1 MHGGITVTV
10 KIRDWPRTALV
21 CGVLSLTLWA
31 SQAQAL
37 SLGRVVVSSLLGE
50 PLRAEIDF
58 LDISADE
65 AATLSAAIA
74 SQDAFQAAGMSY
86 GTIVSAIQV
95 TVQKRADGQPFIRLL
110 SSGAIN
116 DSFIDLV
123 LEAKWSNGRL
133 LRDYTLLFAQAKAG
147 TSPKDASPDKTPKLG
162 PDTVTVRS
170 GDTAGAIALSLKPS
184 GVSLDQMLVAL
195 LRANPGV
202 FLEEN
207 VNRIQAGAVL
217 VIPTAQQSAQTPAPL
232 ASRII
237 AAQSQDFNDFRR
249 KFAAIAQATQ
259 IESQSRQSSGTV
271 QAKLEDRQAGK
282 AGADKLTLAKNSVE
296 ESSAEDRLAKERSLR
311 ETASRADELARNINE
326 LSKLSG
332 GTDAAS
338 SASAPAS
345 AGSAPVLAQPVP
357 ALPSASAPASA
368 PQAPASS
375 TQPAKSPA
383 TLGYWAEHPLV
394 PWLAAGL
401 LTLLT
406 SLLAYRLGQRRQNT
420 VDSVQPAGPG
430 SPLETL
436 VMRQKAADQEALR
449 TADEAV
455 DRPAL
460 APMLQQPEP
469 PPVVL
474 PEPTQPDPDPVRAQ
488 ADLEVQALPDE
499 AAGAAGQDSE
509 LDPRELDLE
518 FEPEQPA
525 QRPEASQ
532 QSLPTSLDSL
542 SLDLD
547 DPPADRSLDLPDDS
561 DDPLQTKLD
570 LAEEFRAIGDEDGA
584 RSLIEEVIA
593 GASGDLLSK
602 AERALGRL
610 K

>member
-1 MHGGITVTV
+1 MTV

-37 SLGRVVVSSLLGE
+37 SLGRVLVSSLLGE

-74 SQDAFQAAGMSY
+74 SQDAFQAAGISY
-86 GTIVSAIQV
+86 NTIVSAIQV
-95 TVQKRADGQPFIRLL
+95 TVQKRADGQPFIRLV
-110 SSGAIN
+110 SSGTIN

-170 GDTAGAIALSLKPS
+170 GDTAGAIALSLKPP

-202 FLEEN
+202 FLGEN

-217 VIPTAQQSAQTPAPL
+217 VIPTAQQSAQTSAPM

-271 QAKLEDRQAGK
+271 QAKLEDQQAGK

-296 ESSAEDRLAKERSLR
+296 ESSAEDRLAKERTLR

-332 GTDAAS
+332 STDAAS

-345 AGSAPVLAQPVP
+345 AGSAPVLVQPVP

-406 SLLAYRLGQRRQNT
+406 SLLAYRLGQRRQNAI
-420 VDSVQPAGPG
+420 DSVQPAGPG

-469 PPVVL
+469 PPMVL
-474 PEPTQPDPDPVRAQ
+474 PEPTQPAPDPVRAQ

-499 AAGAAGQDSE
+499 AAGAAVQDSE

-532 QSLPTSLDSL
+532 QSMPTSLDSL

-547 DPPADRSLDLPDDS
+547 DPPADRNLDLPDDS

>member
-37 SLGRVVVSSLLGE
+37 SLGRVVVGSLLGE

-74 SQDAFQAAGMSY
+74 SQDAFQAAGTSY
-86 GTIVSAIQV
+86 STIVSAIQV
-95 TVQKRADGQPFIRLL
+95 TVQKRADGQPFIRLM

-147 TSPKDASPDKTPKLG
+147 TSPKDASPDKAPKLG

-202 FLEEN
+202 FLGEN

-271 QAKLEDRQAGK
+271 QAKLEDHGMDCWLASGRCAGCS
-282 AGADKLTLAKNSVE
+282 GSNSR
-296 ESSAEDRLAKERSLR
+296 SSSRGSSSLSC
-311 ETASRADELARNINE
+311 TAAP
-326 LSKLSG
+326 
-332 GTDAAS
+332 AAS
-338 SASAPAS
+338 SGRAWTSRSACARTGSGSGCVGSGRTTGGGSGCCSMGARAGRSTVSSAVRRASWS
-345 AGSAPVLAQPVP
+345 AAFWRMTRVSSG
-357 ALPSASAPASA
+357 LP
-368 PQAPASS
+368 
-375 TQPAKSPA
+375 
-383 TLGYWAEHPLV
+383 G
-394 PWLAAGL
+394 
-401 LTLLT
+401 
-406 SLLAYRLGQRRQNT
+406 
-420 VDSVQPAGPG
+420 PAGCTE
-430 SPLETL
+430 ST
-436 VMRQKAADQEALR
+436 VFCRR
-449 TADEAV
+449 W
-455 DRPAL
+455 
-460 APMLQQPEP
+460 
-469 PPVVL
+469 
-474 PEPTQPDPDPVRAQ
+474 
-488 ADLEVQALPDE
+488 
-499 AAGAAGQDSE
+499 
-509 LDPRELDLE
+509 PR
-518 FEPEQPA
+518 
-525 QRPEASQ
+525 R
-532 QSLPTSLDSL
+532 
-542 SLDLD
+542 
-547 DPPADRSLDLPDDS
+547 
-561 DDPLQTKLD
+561 
-570 LAEEFRAIGDEDGA
+570 
-584 RSLIEEVIA
+584 
-593 GASGDLLSK
+593 
-602 AERALGRL
+602 
-610 K
+610 

>member
-1 MHGGITVTV
+1 MTV

-74 SQDAFQAAGMSY
+74 SQEAFQAAGISY

-95 TVQKRADGQPFIRLL
+95 TVQKRADGQPFIRLM
-110 SSGAIN
+110 SSGVIN

-170 GDTAGAIALSLKPS
+170 GDTAGAIALSLKPP

-202 FLEEN
+202 FLGEN

-217 VIPTAQQSAQTPAPL
+217 VIPTAQQSAQTPAPM

-271 QAKLEDRQAGK
+271 QAKLEDQQAGK

-296 ESSAEDRLAKERSLR
+296 ESSAEDRLAKERTLR

-332 GTDAAS
+332 STDAAG

-345 AGSAPVLAQPVP
+345 AGSAPVLVQPVP

-406 SLLAYRLGQRRQNT
+406 SLLAYRLGQRRQNAI
-420 VDSVQPAGPG
+420 DSVQPAGPG

-436 VMRQKAADQEALR
+436 VMRQKAADEEALR

-469 PPVVL
+469 PPMVL
-474 PEPTQPDPDPVRAQ
+474 PEPTQPAPDPVRAQ

-499 AAGAAGQDSE
+499 AAGAAVQDSE

-532 QSLPTSLDSL
+532 HSMPTSLDSL

-547 DPPADRSLDLPDDS
+547 DPPADRNLDLPDDS

>member
-1 MHGGITVTV
+1 MTV

-95 TVQKRADGQPFIRLL
+95 TVQKRADGQPFIRLM

-147 TSPKDASPDKTPKLG
+147 TSPKDASPHKTPKLG
-162 PDTVTVRS
+162 PGTVTVRS

-184 GVSLDQMLVAL
+184 GISLDQMLVAL

-202 FLEEN
+202 FLGEN

-271 QAKLEDRQAGK
+271 QAKLDDQQASK
-282 AGADKLTLAKNSVE
+282 VGADKLTLAKNSVE

-345 AGSAPVLAQPVP
+345 AGSAPAPVLAQPVP

-368 PQAPASS
+368 PEAPASS
-375 TQPAKSPA
+375 TQPAKSSA

-406 SLLAYRLGQRRQNT
+406 SLLAYRLGQRRQNA

-436 VMRQKAADQEALR
+436 VMRQKTADQEALR
-449 TADEAV
+449 TADETV

-460 APMLQQPEP
+460 APMLQQSEP

-474 PEPTQPDPDPVRAQ
+474 PEATQPDPNPVRAQ
-488 ADLEVQALPDE
+488 ADLEVQALSDE
-499 AAGAAGQDSE
+499 AAGAAAQDSE

-525 QRPEASQ
+525 QRPEAN
-532 QSLPTSLDSL
+532 LCD
-542 SLDLD
+542 
-547 DPPADRSLDLPDDS
+547 
-561 DDPLQTKLD
+561 
-570 LAEEFRAIGDEDGA
+570 
-584 RSLIEEVIA
+584 
-593 GASGDLLSK
+593 
-602 AERALGRL
+602 
-610 K
+610 

>member
-1 MHGGITVTV
+1 M
-10 KIRDWPRTALV
+10 
-21 CGVLSLTLWA
+21 
-31 SQAQAL
+31 
-37 SLGRVVVSSLLGE
+37 
-50 PLRAEIDF
+50 
-58 LDISADE
+58 
-65 AATLSAAIA
+65 
-74 SQDAFQAAGMSY
+74 
-86 GTIVSAIQV
+86 
-95 TVQKRADGQPFIRLL
+95 
-110 SSGAIN
+110 
-116 DSFIDLV
+116 
-123 LEAKWSNGRL
+123 
-133 LRDYTLLFAQAKAG
+133 
-147 TSPKDASPDKTPKLG
+147 
-162 PDTVTVRS
+162 
-170 GDTAGAIALSLKPS
+170 
-184 GVSLDQMLVAL
+184 
-195 LRANPGV
+195 
-202 FLEEN
+202 
-207 VNRIQAGAVL
+207 
-217 VIPTAQQSAQTPAPL
+217 
-232 ASRII
+232 
-237 AAQSQDFNDFRR
+237 
-249 KFAAIAQATQ
+249 
-259 IESQSRQSSGTV
+259 
-271 QAKLEDRQAGK
+271 
-282 AGADKLTLAKNSVE
+282 
-296 ESSAEDRLAKERSLR
+296 
-311 ETASRADELARNINE
+311 
-326 LSKLSG
+326 
-332 GTDAAS
+332 
-338 SASAPAS
+338 
-345 AGSAPVLAQPVP
+345 
-357 ALPSASAPASA
+357 
-368 PQAPASS
+368 
-375 TQPAKSPA
+375 
-383 TLGYWAEHPLV
+383 V

-499 AAGAAGQDSE
+499 AAGTAGQDSE

-532 QSLPTSLDSL
+532 QSMPASLDSL

>member
-1 MHGGITVTV
+1 M
-10 KIRDWPRTALV
+10 
-21 CGVLSLTLWA
+21 
-31 SQAQAL
+31 
-37 SLGRVVVSSLLGE
+37 
-50 PLRAEIDF
+50 
-58 LDISADE
+58 
-65 AATLSAAIA
+65 
-74 SQDAFQAAGMSY
+74 
-86 GTIVSAIQV
+86 
-95 TVQKRADGQPFIRLL
+95 
-110 SSGAIN
+110 
-116 DSFIDLV
+116 
-123 LEAKWSNGRL
+123 
-133 LRDYTLLFAQAKAG
+133 
-147 TSPKDASPDKTPKLG
+147 
-162 PDTVTVRS
+162 
-170 GDTAGAIALSLKPS
+170 
-184 GVSLDQMLVAL
+184 
-195 LRANPGV
+195 
-202 FLEEN
+202 
-207 VNRIQAGAVL
+207 
-217 VIPTAQQSAQTPAPL
+217 
-232 ASRII
+232 
-237 AAQSQDFNDFRR
+237 
-249 KFAAIAQATQ
+249 
-259 IESQSRQSSGTV
+259 
-271 QAKLEDRQAGK
+271 
-282 AGADKLTLAKNSVE
+282 
-296 ESSAEDRLAKERSLR
+296 
-311 ETASRADELARNINE
+311 
-326 LSKLSG
+326 
-332 GTDAAS
+332 
-338 SASAPAS
+338 
-345 AGSAPVLAQPVP
+345 
-357 ALPSASAPASA
+357 
-368 PQAPASS
+368 
-375 TQPAKSPA
+375 
-383 TLGYWAEHPLV
+383 

-406 SLLAYRLGQRRQNT
+406 SLLAYRLGQRRQNA

-499 AAGAAGQDSE
+499 AVGAAGQDSE

-532 QSLPTSLDSL
+532 QSMPTSLDSL

>member
-1 MHGGITVTV
+1 MTV

-37 SLGRVVVSSLLGE
+37 SLGRVVVGSLLGE

-74 SQDAFQAAGMSY
+74 SQDAFQAAGISY
-86 GTIVSAIQV
+86 NTIVSAIQV
-95 TVQKRADGQPFIRLL
+95 TVQKRADGQPFIRLV
-110 SSGAIN
+110 SSGTIN

-170 GDTAGAIALSLKPS
+170 GDTAGAIALSLKPP

-202 FLEEN
+202 FLGEN

-217 VIPTAQQSAQTPAPL
+217 VIPTAQQSAQTPAPM

-271 QAKLEDRQAGK
+271 QAKLEDQQAGK

-296 ESSAEDRLAKERSLR
+296 ESSAEDRLAKERTLR

-332 GTDAAS
+332 STDAAS

-345 AGSAPVLAQPVP
+345 AGSAPVLVQPVP

-406 SLLAYRLGQRRQNT
+406 SLLAYRLGQRRQNAI
-420 VDSVQPAGPG
+420 DSVQPAGSG

-469 PPVVL
+469 PPMVL
-474 PEPTQPDPDPVRAQ
+474 PEPTQPAPDPVRAQ

-499 AAGAAGQDSE
+499 AAGAAVQDSE

-532 QSLPTSLDSL
+532 QSMPTSLDSL

-593 GASGDLLSK
+593 GASGELLSK

>member
-1 MHGGITVTV
+1 MTV

-74 SQDAFQAAGMSY
+74 SQDAFQAAGISY

-95 TVQKRADGQPFIRLL
+95 TVQKRADGQPFIRLM

-170 GDTAGAIALSLKPS
+170 GDTAGAIALSLKPP

-202 FLEEN
+202 FLGEN

-217 VIPTAQQSAQTPAPL
+217 VIPTAQQSAQTPAPM

-271 QAKLEDRQAGK
+271 QAKLEDQQAGK

-296 ESSAEDRLAKERSLR
+296 ESSAEDRLAKERTLR

-332 GTDAAS
+332 STDAAS

-345 AGSAPVLAQPVP
+345 AGSAPVLVQPVP

-406 SLLAYRLGQRRQNT
+406 SLLAYRLGQRRQNAI
-420 VDSVQPAGPG
+420 DSVQPAGPG

-436 VMRQKAADQEALR
+436 VMRQKAADEEALR

-469 PPVVL
+469 PPMVL
-474 PEPTQPDPDPVRAQ
+474 PEPTQPAPDPVRAQ

-499 AAGAAGQDSE
+499 AAGAAVQDSE

-532 QSLPTSLDSL
+532 QSMPTSLDSL

-547 DPPADRSLDLPDDS
+547 DPPADRNLDLPDDS

>member
-1 MHGGITVTV
+1 MTV

-37 SLGRVVVSSLLGE
+37 SLGRVLVSSLLGE

-74 SQDAFQAAGMSY
+74 SQEAFQAVGISY

-95 TVQKRADGQPFIRLL
+95 TVQKRADGQPFIRLM

-170 GDTAGAIALSLKPS
+170 GDTAGAIALSLKPP

-202 FLEEN
+202 FLGEN

-217 VIPTAQQSAQTPAPL
+217 VIPTAQQSAQTPAPM

-271 QAKLEDRQAGK
+271 QAKLEDQQAGK

-296 ESSAEDRLAKERSLR
+296 ESSAEDRLAKERTLR

-332 GTDAAS
+332 STDAAS

-345 AGSAPVLAQPVP
+345 AGSAPVLVQPVP

-406 SLLAYRLGQRRQNT
+406 SLLAYRLGQRRQNAI
-420 VDSVQPAGPG
+420 DSVQPAGPG

-469 PPVVL
+469 PPMVL
-474 PEPTQPDPDPVRAQ
+474 PEPTQPAPDPVRAQ

-499 AAGAAGQDSE
+499 AAGAAVQDSE

-532 QSLPTSLDSL
+532 QSMPTSLDSL

-547 DPPADRSLDLPDDS
+547 DPPADRNLDLPDDS

>member
-65 AATLSAAIA
+65 AATLSTAIA
-74 SQDAFQAAGMSY
+74 SQDAFQAAGISY
-86 GTIVSAIQV
+86 STIVSAIQV
-95 TVQKRADGQPFIRLL
+95 TVQKRADGQPFIRLV

-259 IESQSRQSSGTV
+259 IENQSRQSSGTV
-271 QAKLEDRQAGK
+271 QAKLEDQQAGK

-383 TLGYWAEHPLV
+383 TLGYWAEHPMV

-449 TADEAV
+449 TADETV

-499 AAGAAGQDSE
+499 AAGTAGQDSE

-532 QSLPTSLDSL
+532 QSMPTSLDSL

>member
-1 MHGGITVTV
+1 MTV

-37 SLGRVVVSSLLGE
+37 SLGRVLVSSLLGE

-74 SQDAFQAAGMSY
+74 SQEAFQAVGISY

-95 TVQKRADGQPFIRLL
+95 TVQKRADGQPFIRLM

-170 GDTAGAIALSLKPS
+170 GDTAGAIALSLKPP

-202 FLEEN
+202 FLGEN

-217 VIPTAQQSAQTPAPL
+217 VIPTAQQSAQTPAPM

-271 QAKLEDRQAGK
+271 QAKLEDQQAGK

-296 ESSAEDRLAKERSLR
+296 ESSAEDRLAKERTLR

-332 GTDAAS
+332 STDAAS

-345 AGSAPVLAQPVP
+345 AGSAPVLVQPVP

-406 SLLAYRLGQRRQNT
+406 SLLAYRLGQRRQNAI
-420 VDSVQPAGPG
+420 DSVQPAGSG

-469 PPVVL
+469 PPMVL
-474 PEPTQPDPDPVRAQ
+474 PEPTQPAPDPVRAQ

-499 AAGAAGQDSE
+499 AAGAAVQDSE

-532 QSLPTSLDSL
+532 QSMPTSLDSL

-547 DPPADRSLDLPDDS
+547 DPPADRNLDLPDDS